1 MHMAQSV
8 LCGLSR
14 ADSPDIDLSSPRSF
28 IAKSRSTS
36 VVIFGAKLLVIY
48 GRLQRYILSHR
59 DGGRLTAA
67 CDGGGCPGGGG
78 AGAPSGGKSASCSRV
93 ARAAAANRGGIGGG
107 IGGIGGGPAG
117 RGGADTPAPAPL
129 GALLKSGSNK
139 SINLFFIVA
148 LPPLGV
154 NAGAFADI
162 PRPLSPPEDDA
173 DADADTADASPRTEP
188 LVSSSAPS
196 PSPSTPKMRSRANL
210 YSSSRSSAVRVS
222 TLPDVDFDL
231 ARASIA
237 ALESPS
243 AFPSSPS
250 RVGLARTATRTFRR
264 ALDSVA
270 IASRR
275 VVVVVVVPTARA
287 RERKNERIKRT
298 PVPSSLARDRRPRT
312 DDRRPTTARASRRT
326 LAVVRSVDGRARD
339 RSIGRVSM
347 GFYTTRVSRHP
358 RVRATDR
365 ARRPRARVPTTTRG
379 RGIIFLARA
388 SPSRARDDARI
399 AWNRAKS
406 RDIAI
411 VDTSAP
417 HPSRDDATS
426 SVGARARA
434 SASNGSR

>member
-36 VVIFGAKLLVIY
+36 VVIFGAKLLVNYLRIY

-275 VVVVVVVPTARA
+275 VVVVVVVVPTARA
-287 RERKNERIKRT
+287 RERIKRT
-298 PVPSSLARDRRPRT
+298 NKTNAPSLLARARSTTDDRGPTT
-312 DDRRPTTARASRRT
+312 DDRRRRARAVGLSRSF
-326 LAVVRSVDGRARD
+326 ARSTARARD

-347 GFYTTRVSRHP
+347 GLYTTRVSRHP
-358 RVRATDR
+358 RVRAS
-365 ARRPRARVPTTTRG
+365 ARPTARVD
-379 RGIIFLARA
+379 LARA
-388 SPSRARDDARI
+388 SRRRRAD
-399 AWNRAKS
+399 
-406 RDIAI
+406 
-411 VDTSAP
+411 
-417 HPSRDDATS
+417 
-426 SVGARARA
+426 GE
-434 SASNGSR
+434 

>member
-36 VVIFGAKLLVIY
+36 VVIFGAKLLVNYLRIY

-237 ALESPS
+237 ALDSPS

-287 RERKNERIKRT
+287 RERIKRT
-298 PVPSSLARDRRPRT
+298 NKTNARSLLARARSTT
-312 DDRRPTTARASRRT
+312 DDRRPTTDDRRRRARAVGLSRSF
-326 LAVVRSVDGRARD
+326 ARSTARARD

-347 GFYTTRVSRHP
+347 GFYTTRVARHP
-358 RVRATDR
+358 RVRAS
-365 ARRPRARVPTTTRG
+365 ARPTARVD
-379 RGIIFLARA
+379 LARA
-388 SPSRARDDARI
+388 SRRRRAD
-399 AWNRAKS
+399 
-406 RDIAI
+406 
-411 VDTSAP
+411 
-417 HPSRDDATS
+417 
-426 SVGARARA
+426 GE
-434 SASNGSR
+434 

>member
-1 MHMAQSV
+1 
-8 LCGLSR
+8 
-14 ADSPDIDLSSPRSF
+14 
-28 IAKSRSTS
+28 
-36 VVIFGAKLLVIY
+36 
-48 GRLQRYILSHR
+48 
-59 DGGRLTAA
+59 
-67 CDGGGCPGGGG
+67 
-78 AGAPSGGKSASCSRV
+78 
-93 ARAAAANRGGIGGG
+93 
-107 IGGIGGGPAG
+107 
-117 RGGADTPAPAPL
+117 
-129 GALLKSGSNK
+129 
-139 SINLFFIVA
+139 
-148 LPPLGV
+148 
-154 NAGAFADI
+154 
-162 PRPLSPPEDDA
+162 
-173 DADADTADASPRTEP
+173 
-188 LVSSSAPS
+188 
-196 PSPSTPKMRSRANL
+196 MRSRANL

-237 ALESPS
+237 AHDSPS

-298 PVPSSLARDRRPRT
+298 PVPSSLARDRRST
-312 DDRRPTTARASRRT
+312 TEDRRPTTDDGAREPSDSRGRS
-326 LAVVRSVDGRARD
+326 LGRRSRARSVYWSRKYGFLYHARLTASA
-339 RSIGRVSM
+339 R
-347 GFYTTRVSRHP
+347 P

-379 RGIIFLARA
+379 RGIIFLARS

-426 SVGARARA
+426 SVGARERA

>member
-1 MHMAQSV
+1 MWTLARGQPRYRPLVAAFFHSQVAIDERCNFRSEIVSKLPTDLRTITTIHTLSPRRWTVDRRMRWRRMSRRRRRGRAERRKIRE
-8 LCGLSR
+8 LLSR
-14 ADSPDIDLSSPRSF
+14 R
-28 IAKSRSTS
+28 
-36 VVIFGAKLLVIY
+36 
-48 GRLQRYILSHR
+48 
-59 DGGRLTAA
+59 
-67 CDGGGCPGGGG
+67 
-78 AGAPSGGKSASCSRV
+78 

-237 ALESPS
+237 ALDSPS

-287 RERKNERIKRT
+287 RERIKRT
-298 PVPSSLARDRRPRT
+298 NKTNARSLLARARSTTDDRGPTT
-312 DDRRPTTARASRRT
+312 DDRRRRARAVGLSRSF
-326 LAVVRSVDGRARD
+326 ARSTARARD

-347 GFYTTRVSRHP
+347 GFYTTRVARHP
-358 RVRATDR
+358 RVRAS
-365 ARRPRARVPTTTRG
+365 ARPTARVD
-379 RGIIFLARA
+379 LARA
-388 SPSRARDDARI
+388 SRRRRAD
-399 AWNRAKS
+399 
-406 RDIAI
+406 
-411 VDTSAP
+411 
-417 HPSRDDATS
+417 
-426 SVGARARA
+426 GE
-434 SASNGSR
+434 

>member
-1 MHMAQSV
+1 MWTLARGQPRYRPLVAAFFHSQVAIDERCNFRSEIVSKLPTDLRTITTIHTLSPRRWTVDRRMRWRRMSRRRRRGRAERRKIRE
-8 LCGLSR
+8 LLSR
-14 ADSPDIDLSSPRSF
+14 R
-28 IAKSRSTS
+28 
-36 VVIFGAKLLVIY
+36 
-48 GRLQRYILSHR
+48 
-59 DGGRLTAA
+59 
-67 CDGGGCPGGGG
+67 
-78 AGAPSGGKSASCSRV
+78 
-93 ARAAAANRGGIGGG
+93 RAAAANRGGIGGG

-237 ALESPS
+237 ALDSPS

-264 ALDSVA
+264 ALDSVS

-287 RERKNERIKRT
+287 RERIKRT
-298 PVPSSLARDRRPRT
+298 NKTNARSLLARARSTTDDRGPTT
-312 DDRRPTTARASRRT
+312 DDRRRRARAVGLSRSF
-326 LAVVRSVDGRARD
+326 ARSTARARD

-347 GFYTTRVSRHP
+347 GLYHARRGSARP

-379 RGIIFLARA
+379 RGIFFLARA

-406 RDIAI
+406 RAIAI

-426 SVGARARA
+426 SVGARERA

>member
-1 MHMAQSV
+1 M
-8 LCGLSR
+8 
-14 ADSPDIDLSSPRSF
+14 
-28 IAKSRSTS
+28 
-36 VVIFGAKLLVIY
+36 
-48 GRLQRYILSHR
+48 
-59 DGGRLTAA
+59 TAA

-107 IGGIGGGPAG
+107 PAG
-117 RGGADTPAPAPL
+117 HGGADTPAPAPL

-173 DADADTADASPRTEP
+173 DADTADASPRTEP

-222 TLPDVDFDL
+222 TPPDVDFDL

-237 ALESPS
+237 ALDSPS

-275 VVVVVVVPTARA
+275 VVAVVVVPTARA
-287 RERKNERIKRT
+287 RERPNERKTERPFPPRSRAID
-298 PVPSSLARDRRPRT
+298 DRGPRT
-312 DDRRPTTARASRRT
+312 EDRGPRTARASRRA
-326 LAVVRSVDGRARD
+326 LAVVRSVDGHARD

-347 GFYTTRVSRHP
+347 GFYTTRVSSHP

-379 RGIIFLARA
+379 RGILFLARS

-406 RDIAI
+406 REIAI
-411 VDTSAP
+411 VDTSAT

-426 SVGARARA
+426 SVGARERA

>member
-8 LCGLSR
+8 LCGLTR
-14 ADSPDIDLSSPRSF
+14 ADSPDIDLSSTAFFHSQVAIDERCNFRSE
-28 IAKSRSTS
+28 IVS
-36 VVIFGAKLLVIY
+36 KLTRLQIY

-93 ARAAAANRGGIGGG
+93 ARAAAANRGGIGGIG
-107 IGGIGGGPAG
+107 GGIGGGPTG

-173 DADADTADASPRTEP
+173 DADTADANARIDASPRTEP
-188 LVSSSAPS
+188 LVSSAPS

-222 TLPDVDFDL
+222 TPPDVDFDL

-237 ALESPS
+237 ALDSPS

-275 VVVVVVVPTARA
+275 GVVGVVVFVPTARA
-287 RERKNERIKRT
+287 RELIKRT
-298 PVPSSLARDRRPRT
+298 NKTNARSLLARARSTT
-312 DDRRPTTARASRRT
+312 DDRRPTTDDGTREPSGSRG
-326 LAVVRSVDGRARD
+326 RSLGRRSRD
-339 RSIGRVSM
+339 RSVYWSREY
-347 GFYTTRVSRHP
+347 GFLYHARLISSARPRDRPRASTSRSRPNGDARTGSIFP
-358 RVRATDR
+358 RALVPFAR
-365 ARRPRARVPTTTRG
+365 ARRHENRVE
-379 RGIIFLARA
+379 
-388 SPSRARDDARI
+388 SREI
-399 AWNRAKS
+399 A
-406 RDIAI
+406 
-411 VDTSAP
+411 
-417 HPSRDDATS
+417 
-426 SVGARARA
+426 
-434 SASNGSR
+434 

>member
-36 VVIFGAKLLVIY
+36 VVIFGAKLLVNYLRIY

-173 DADADTADASPRTEP
+173 DADTADASPRTEP

-237 ALESPS
+237 ALDSPS

-275 VVVVVVVPTARA
+275 VVVVVVVVPTARA
-287 RERKNERIKRT
+287 RERIKRT
-298 PVPSSLARDRRPRT
+298 NKTNARSLLARARSTIDDRGPTT
-312 DDRRPTTARASRRT
+312 DDRRRRARAVGLSRSF
-326 LAVVRSVDGRARD
+326 ARSTARARD

-358 RVRATDR
+358 RVRAS
-365 ARRPRARVPTTTRG
+365 ARPTARVD
-379 RGIIFLARA
+379 LARA
-388 SPSRARDDARI
+388 SRRRRAD
-399 AWNRAKS
+399 
-406 RDIAI
+406 
-411 VDTSAP
+411 
-417 HPSRDDATS
+417 
-426 SVGARARA
+426 GE
-434 SASNGSR
+434 

>member
-1 MHMAQSV
+1 M
-8 LCGLSR
+8 
-14 ADSPDIDLSSPRSF
+14 
-28 IAKSRSTS
+28 
-36 VVIFGAKLLVIY
+36 
-48 GRLQRYILSHR
+48 
-59 DGGRLTAA
+59 TAA

-93 ARAAAANRGGIGGG
+93 ARAAAVRRGGIGGG
-107 IGGIGGGPAG
+107 IGGIGGGPTG
-117 RGGADTPAPAPL
+117 HGGADTPAPAPL

-162 PRPLSPPEDDA
+162 PRPLSPPED

-237 ALESPS
+237 ALDSPS

-275 VVVVVVVPTARA
+275 VVAVVVVPTARA
-287 RERKNERIKRT
+287 RERPTERTKKRT
-298 PVPSSLARDRRPRT
+298 PAPSSLARDRRPRT
-312 DDRRPTTARASRRT
+312 EDRRPRTEDGAREPSDSRGRSRGRRSRARSVYWSRKYGFLYHTRRIASARPRDRPRAST
-326 LAVVRSVDGRARD
+326 SRARPD
-339 RSIGRVSM
+339 G
-347 GFYTTRVSRHP
+347 
-358 RVRATDR
+358 D
-365 ARRPRARVPTTTRG
+365 ARTGNIFSRARVP
-379 RGIIFLARA
+379 
-388 SPSRARDDARI
+388 SERARRRE
-399 AWNRAKS
+399 NRAES
-406 RDIAI
+406 LDIAI
-411 VDTSAP
+411 VDTSAT

-426 SVGARARA
+426 SVDARERA
-434 SASNGSR
+434 SASNGAR

>member
-1 MHMAQSV
+1 
-8 LCGLSR
+8 
-14 ADSPDIDLSSPRSF
+14 
-28 IAKSRSTS
+28 
-36 VVIFGAKLLVIY
+36 
-48 GRLQRYILSHR
+48 
-59 DGGRLTAA
+59 LTAA

-93 ARAAAANRGGIGGG
+93 ARAAAANRGG

-173 DADADTADASPRTEP
+173 DADTADASPRTEP

-222 TLPDVDFDL
+222 TPPDVDFDL

-237 ALESPS
+237 AHDSPS

-275 VVVVVVVPTARA
+275 VVAVVVVPTARA
-287 RERKNERIKRT
+287 RERPNERKKRT

-379 RGIIFLARA
+379 RGIFFLARS

-406 RDIAI
+406 REIAI

-426 SVGARARA
+426 SVGARDRA

>member
-1 MHMAQSV
+1 M
-8 LCGLSR
+8 
-14 ADSPDIDLSSPRSF
+14 
-28 IAKSRSTS
+28 
-36 VVIFGAKLLVIY
+36 
-48 GRLQRYILSHR
+48 
-59 DGGRLTAA
+59 TAA

-117 RGGADTPAPAPL
+117 RSGADTPAPAPL

-222 TLPDVDFDL
+222 TPPDVDFDL

-237 ALESPS
+237 ALDSPS

-275 VVVVVVVPTARA
+275 VVAVVVVPTARA
-287 RERKNERIKRT
+287 RERPTERTKKRT
-298 PVPSSLARDRRPRT
+298 PAPSSLARDRRPRT
-312 DDRRPTTARASRRT
+312 EDRRPRTEDGAREPSDSRGRSRGRRSRARSVYWSRKYGFLYHTRRIASARPRDRPRAST
-326 LAVVRSVDGRARD
+326 SRARPD
-339 RSIGRVSM
+339 G
-347 GFYTTRVSRHP
+347 
-358 RVRATDR
+358 D
-365 ARRPRARVPTTTRG
+365 ARTGNIFSRARVP
-379 RGIIFLARA
+379 
-388 SPSRARDDARI
+388 SERARRRE
-399 AWNRAKS
+399 NRAES
-406 RDIAI
+406 LDIAI
-411 VDTSAP
+411 VDTSAT

-426 SVGARARA
+426 SVDARERA
-434 SASNGSR
+434 SASNGAR

>member
-1 MHMAQSV
+1 M
-8 LCGLSR
+8 
-14 ADSPDIDLSSPRSF
+14 
-28 IAKSRSTS
+28 
-36 VVIFGAKLLVIY
+36 
-48 GRLQRYILSHR
+48 
-59 DGGRLTAA
+59 TAA

-298 PVPSSLARDRRPRT
+298 PVPSSLARDRRST
-312 DDRRPTTARASRRT
+312 TEDRRPTTDDGAREPSD
-326 LAVVRSVDGRARD
+326 S
-339 RSIGRVSM
+339 
-347 GFYTTRVSRHP
+347 
-358 RVRATDR
+358 
-365 ARRPRARVPTTTRG
+365 RG
-379 RGIIFLARA
+379 RSLGRRLARA
-388 SPSRARDDARI
+388 IGLLVA
-399 AWNRAKS
+399 
-406 RDIAI
+406 
-411 VDTSAP
+411 
-417 HPSRDDATS
+417 
-426 SVGARARA
+426 
-434 SASNGSR
+434 